1 MNGTF
6 VINGKKRELN
16 FTDETI
22 LLDLLRST
30 KHTEVHCGCS
40 ESSCV
45 CCTVLLNGR
54 PVSSCDVDGPYRAKS
69 AAEIGINGTAPA
81 IANAIYDAVGV
92 RLYDLPFTPEKVLV
106 ALKRHKRVIL

>member
-22 LLDLLRST
+22 LLDLLRSA

-45 CCTVLLNGR
+45 CCTV
-54 PVSSCDVDGPYRAKS
+54 
-69 AAEIGINGTAPA
+69 
-81 IANAIYDAVGV
+81 
-92 RLYDLPFTPEKVLV
+92 
-106 ALKRHKRVIL
+106 AL